1 MKYWL
6 CKTEPEVYSID
17 DLKKDGQ
24 TLWDCVRNYQ
34 ARNYLREMV
43 IGDQILIYH
52 SNAEPPGVVGV
63 ATLSKTA
70 VADPT
75 QFDRKSEYFDEKATR
90 DEPRWFSPEFKFKAK
105 FKKLVSLE
113 ALRKERE
120 LQKMV
125 VLQRGS
131 RLSVQPVTKAEF
143 ERVIALGNS

>member
-6 CKTEPEVYSID
+6 CKSEPDVYSID
-17 DLKKDGQ
+17 NLKKDGR

-34 ARNYLREMV
+34 ARNYLREMAV
-43 IGDQILIYH
+43 GDLVLYYH
-52 SNAEPPGVVGV
+52 SNAEPSGVVGT
-63 ATLSKTA
+63 ATVSKTA

-75 QFDRKSEYFDEKATR
+75 QFDRRSEYFDEKATK
-90 DEPRWFSPEFKFKAK
+90 DAPRWFSPEIKFKSK
-105 FKKLVSLE
+105 FKRLVTLDD
-113 ALRKERE
+113 LRKERD

-143 ERVIALGNS
+143 ERVEGLGNL